1 MVVDKRVVVMVFIVL
16 DLLNMV
22 KVNYFDYFYV
32 FMFVLYKLFG
42 NIKCCVLVFLMSF
55 EIIRLNIKG

>member
-1 MVVDKRVVVMVFIVL
+1 MVFIVL

-32 FMFVLYKLFG
+32 FMFVLYKF
-42 NIKCCVLVFLMSF
+42 
-55 EIIRLNIKG
+55 